1 MTLRD
6 KDQQSSMPS
15 TMVSS
20 NDQIS
25 LTSLP
30 QHQEQEARQQ
40 YKRFSCFYCSQTY
53 SSDKERIKHIDSEH
67 PGKLY
72 YPTQEDFENRLCPDK
87 QTRNSHDS
95 NMTLKFKK

>member
-6 KDQQSSMPS
+6 KDEQSSMPS
-15 TMVSS
+15 TMVSW

-25 LTSLP
+25 TTPLP
-30 QHQEQEARQQ
+30 QHQERQQ

-53 SSDKERIKHIDSEH
+53 SSDKESVKHIDYEH
-67 PGKLY
+67 RSKLY
-72 YPTQEDFENRLCPDK
+72 YPTQEDFENRLNPAK

-95 NMTLKFKK
+95 SMTLKFKK